1 MSLCKVASS
10 RIESSPTLMA
20 VPYRVFMV
28 EDSPAIRETMRN
40 AVESSGT
47 VSIVGFAETPEDAWQ
62 ALQSTSVDAVIVDLN
77 LRNGTGFELLS
88 KLRVAPPFA
97 HLVKIVLTNYAAPV
111 FRQRC
116 LALGAQHF
124 FDKSLEFE
132 RVTNILD
139 DLAKKG
145 LASGA

>member
-1 MSLCKVASS
+1 MASL
-10 RIESSPTLMA
+10 
-20 VPYRVFMV
+20 YRVFMV

-62 ALQSTSVDAVIVDLN
+62 ALQSTSADAVIVDLN
-77 LRNGTGFELLS
+77 LRNGTGFELLAR
-88 KLRVAPPFA
+88 LRDAPPLA

-116 LALGAQHF
+116 MALGAQHF
-124 FDKSLEFE
+124 FDKSLEFD
-132 RVTNILD
+132 RVTDILD
-139 DLAKKG
+139 G
-145 LASGA
+145 LARKSPAPNT